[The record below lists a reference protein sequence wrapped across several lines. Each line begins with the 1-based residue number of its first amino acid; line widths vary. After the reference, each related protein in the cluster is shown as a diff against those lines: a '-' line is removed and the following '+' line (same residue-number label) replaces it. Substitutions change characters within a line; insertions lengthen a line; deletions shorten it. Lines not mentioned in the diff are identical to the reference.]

1 VDADDQ
7 LWDHTVAYPKLGEGA
22 RNPRTEEG
30 YSAIESL
37 RTLVGDIEA
46 ELGRG
51 ENIMLNHQLLNE
63 TERGLLLRLIDE
75 RRIPRAR
82 IRFIPPL

>member
-1 VDADDQ
+1 
-7 LWDHTVAYPKLGEGA
+7 
-22 RNPRTEEG
+22 
-30 YSAIESL
+30 
-37 RTLVGDIEA
+37 
-46 ELGRG
+46 
-51 ENIMLNHQLLNE
+51 MLNHQLLNE